1 MNEENRAM
9 ENAEVG
15 QVVSETKVVSET
27 EIVSETEAVS
37 ETETTEAEVPAT
49 EVAEEKED
57 DSDMEKIIE
66 ELRKQVEE
74 LTK

>member
-1 MNEENRAM
+1 MNEENKAM

-27 EIVSETEAVS
+27 EIVSETE
-37 ETETTEAEVPAT
+37 TTDAEVPAT
-49 EVAEEKED
+49 EIAEEKED
-57 DSDMEKIIE
+57 DSDMEKTIE